1 MTRIT
6 AGILSLAAATLLAA
20 GAIAQG
26 HHHGAEKTFVGH
38 VVDVACYVSHG
49 SIGESHRECAETCA
63 KAGIPLAILDQQTG
77 TLYLPLATSH
87 HEPANEE
94 LMAFVEKDVRVT
106 GTVAEKDGL
115 KTITIESIAAAN

>member
-38 VVDVACYVSHG
+38 VVDVACLG

-77 TLYLPLATSH
+77 TLYLPLAKSH
-87 HEPANEE
+87 HEPANKE

-106 GTVAEKDGL
+106 GTVAEKDVL